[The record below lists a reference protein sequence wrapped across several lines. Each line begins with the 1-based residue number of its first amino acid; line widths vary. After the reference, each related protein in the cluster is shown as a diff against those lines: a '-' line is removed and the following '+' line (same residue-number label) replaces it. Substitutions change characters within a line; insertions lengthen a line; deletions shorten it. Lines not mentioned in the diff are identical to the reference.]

1 MNHQGHYSKMEL
13 ENGSETLIIIKSWIL
28 LARDSEEKI
37 PGIRSDSDT
46 VAAAEQLSSGCF
58 PQNTLQTSLIES
70 PLVVEITARI
80 QYRGLHKKEKTF
92 ITIGPPTDQGDGASQ
107 PVWLRK
113 ETIRLQSTTAGAPRV
128 NWKLHVCSCVGNGSP
143 ASSKSGKW
151 SNWSRLLYFS

>member
-80 QYRGLHKKEKTF
+80 RNNRR
-92 ITIGPPTDQGDGASQ
+92 
-107 PVWLRK
+107 PVYLSAA
-113 ETIRLQSTTAGAPRV
+113 I
-128 NWKLHVCSCVGNGSP
+128 
-143 ASSKSGKW
+143 
-151 SNWSRLLYFS
+151 

>member
-80 QYRGLHKKEKTF
+80 VLAAISVCAGRLWGTRRAKRPGL
-92 ITIGPPTDQGDGASQ
+92 
-107 PVWLRK
+107 
-113 ETIRLQSTTAGAPRV
+113 
-128 NWKLHVCSCVGNGSP
+128 LH
-143 ASSKSGKW
+143 
-151 SNWSRLLYFS
+151 